1 MQPTLVV
8 LAAGMG
14 SRYGGL
20 KQLDPVGPSGEFILD
35 YSVFDAIKAGFGKV
49 IFIIRKDIEEIFKE
63 KIGSRYTGKIQ
74 VEYAYQELDK
84 LPTGFSV
91 PSGRQ
96 KPWGTGHAVL
106 MVKDLC
112 KEPFA
117 VLNADDFYGR
127 SSFQILADHFKKY
140 KNQENIYGI
149 PAYIVGNTLSENG
162 SVSRGVCSAIN
173 GELTDVVER
182 THIEKIDGKIVF
194 VENGQKSELKP
205 DTLVSMNMWGITPGF
220 FNYLEVLFLEFL
232 KVKGNELKS
241 EFFLPSAIDSLIR
254 QKKVVVKVYESKE
267 VWFGVTYP
275 EDKNAVVLSIKE
287 KINQNVYPED
297 LWKK

>member
-1 MQPTLVV
+1 V
-8 LAAGMG
+8 
-14 SRYGGL
+14 
-20 KQLDPVGPSGEFILD
+20 
-35 YSVFDAIKAGFGKV
+35 
-49 IFIIRKDIEEIFKE
+49 
-63 KIGSRYTGKIQ
+63 
-74 VEYAYQELDK
+74 
-84 LPTGFSV
+84 
-91 PSGRQ
+91 
-96 KPWGTGHAVL
+96 
-106 MVKDLC
+106 
-112 KEPFA
+112 PFA
-117 VLNADDFYGR
+117 VLNADDFYSM

-162 SVSRGVCSAIN
+162 SVSRGVCSAMN

-194 VENGQKSELKP
+194 VENGQRSELKP
-205 DTLVSMNMWGITPGF
+205 NTLVSMNMWGITPGF
-220 FNYLEVLFLEFL
+220 FDYLEVLFLEFL

-254 QKKVVVKVYESKE
+254 QKKVVVKVYESEE

-275 EDKNAVVLSIKE
+275 EDKNAVILSIKE